1 MAAMTRLTVAIV
13 QQPAALLDLAESVRR
28 AATAVTRAAA
38 DGARL
43 VVFPETWLT
52 GYPAWVFGLA
62 GWKDPAAQHWH
73 RLLLEQSPV
82 IGPADRVDDDVQPI
96 RAAAA
101 KAGVTVVIG
110 VNERAGRTG
119 GTLFNS
125 SLTIGPDGLTANLH
139 RKLTPTHTE
148 RIVWAA
154 GDGAGLDV
162 VDVDGA
168 TIGSLICW
176 EHFNPLAR
184 QALHVRGEEIH
195 VAHWP
200 DMADSHQIAARFYA
214 LEGRCFVISAAQ
226 ILDTADVPAD
236 LLEPFRAGIG
246 PDAPDQGWLFDG
258 GSSIAGPDGN
268 WIVPPVF
275 AEARIITADLV
286 LGRRYEESLDL
297 DVAGHYSRPDVFNL
311 TVNRRRPPA
320 GGVIFTN

>member
-1 MAAMTRLTVAIV
+1 MAIV

-28 AATAVTRAAA
+28 ATDAIIRASA

-43 VVFPETWLT
+43 VVFPEAWLT

-82 IGPADRVDDDVQPI
+82 IDPAGGGDDLEPI
-96 RAAAA
+96 RVAAAS
-101 KAGVTVVIG
+101 AGVAVVIG

-119 GTLFNS
+119 GTIFNS
-125 SLTIGPDGLTANLH
+125 SVTIGPDGRTANLH

-154 GDGAGLDV
+154 GDGAGLRA
-162 VDVDGA
+162 VDVAGTRVGA
-168 TIGSLICW
+168 LVCW

-184 QALHVRGEEIH
+184 QALHAGGEEIH

-200 DMADSHQIAARFYA
+200 DMPEGHRIAARSYA

-226 ILDTADVPAD
+226 IIDATDVPAD
-236 LLEPFRAGIG
+236 LLQAFRAGIG
-246 PDAPDQGWLFDG
+246 PDAPTEGWLFNG
-258 GSSIAGPDGN
+258 GSSFVAPDGS

-275 AEARIITADLV
+275 DQARIIMAELDLN
-286 LGRRYEESLDL
+286 LRYEESLDL
-297 DVAGHYSRPDVFNL
+297 DVAGHYSRPDVLTL
-311 TVNRRRPPA
+311 TVNRRRPPP
-320 GGVIFTN
+320 GGVTFDP